1 MFSIM
6 NQLFFKNFYLG
17 CFPPFWRV
25 GILLI
30 IFFTAYASQGLYIE
44 LSQAKE

>member
-17 CFPPFWRV
+17 CFPPFWSV
-25 GILLI
+25 GILL